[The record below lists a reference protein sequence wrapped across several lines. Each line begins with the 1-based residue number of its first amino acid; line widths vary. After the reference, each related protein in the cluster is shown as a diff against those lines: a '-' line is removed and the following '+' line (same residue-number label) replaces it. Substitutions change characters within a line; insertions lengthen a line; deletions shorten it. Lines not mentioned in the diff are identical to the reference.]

1 MPEQAKNKE
10 NTEKIIKMLEEIK
23 QLLEIKGENV
33 FKIRA
38 YQKAIVS
45 LENLNQDIS
54 LIYEKGGIKGL
65 DKIPS
70 IGEGIAKKIAEYLE
84 KGKLKYYED
93 LKKETA
99 VRQIITYFFETKGID
114 LQNLKKQAKK
124 KSIIYARYTKPA
136 KELLQLSDYS
146 INKSKKSIKRVA
158 EWAQTRNLDYTI
170 DTVIKRWLELDKLKP
185 KKPKEEPFYDNK
197 RMVWSKPKKKWFV
210 IDDDG
215 QWLEFA
221 DKESKIEWRIIK

>member
-1 MPEQAKNKE
+1 MSNK
-10 NTEKIIKMLEEIK
+10 KIIKILEEIK
-23 QLLEIKGENV
+23 QLLEIKGESIFRIN
-33 FKIRA
+33 A
-38 YQKAIVS
+38 YQKAIIS
-45 LENLNQDIS
+45 LEGLKQDIV
-54 LIYEKGGIKGL
+54 LIYEKDGIRGL
-65 DKIPS
+65 EKIS
-70 IGEGIAKKIAEYLE
+70 GVGKSIAEKIEEYLK

-99 VRQIITYFFETKGID
+99 VRQIVTYFFETKGVD
-114 LQNLKKQAKK
+114 LQSLKKQAKK
-124 KSIIYARYTKPA
+124 RKIIYARYTKPA

-146 INKSKKSIKRVA
+146 IDKSKKSIKRVA

-170 DTVIKRWLELDKLKP
+170 DTVIKRWLELDRLKP

-197 RMVWSKPKKKWFV
+197 RMVWSKPRKKWFV